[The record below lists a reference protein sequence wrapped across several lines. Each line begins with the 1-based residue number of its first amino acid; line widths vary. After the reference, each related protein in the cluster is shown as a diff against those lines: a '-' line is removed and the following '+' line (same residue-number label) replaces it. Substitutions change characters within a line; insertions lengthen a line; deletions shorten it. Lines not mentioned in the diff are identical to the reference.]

1 MKILKKIG
9 KKILNTYIESI
20 EMQYKHII
28 YK

>member
-1 MKILKKIG
+1 MKTLRKIG
-9 KKILNTYIESI
+9 KKILNSYIESI